1 VTTAYPGGLDAFTNP
16 SGVSNLNDAPVLH
29 SAAHA
34 NLNDAVEA
42 IEAELGL
49 LPKGGS
55 ATVKARLDAVD
66 TALTAR
72 ALASRTISAGTGL
85 TGGGDLSTNR
95 TLTVDLEYL
104 QDQVAA
110 MLVAGTNVTLS
121 YDDALGKLT
130 VNASGGGGGGAN
142 MGAHLSGRYHFNAC
156 AGGTFNGAF
165 VPTVGTL
172 YAIPF
177 WVGATATYDRIATN
191 IGTAGSAGAVTRLG
205 IYNVA
210 ASGLPGTLVLDA
222 GTVDSTTIGDKNIT
236 ISQSLSPGVYFTVM
250 LTNDAAVR
258 WRAIGS
264 APVPNPMAWFGN
276 AGPVEHTERYLT
288 FTGYTA
294 TSALPSTAT
303 TAGMNVPTA
312 GDIPVISLRAA

>member
-1 VTTAYPGGLDAFTNP
+1 MAYTPKDW
-16 SGVSNLNDAPVLH
+16 SNGDTVND
-29 SAAHA
+29 
-34 NLNDAVEA
+34 
-42 IEAELGL
+42 
-49 LPKGGS
+49 
-55 ATVKARLDAVD
+55 
-66 TALTAR
+66 
-72 ALASRTISAGTGL
+72 
-85 TGGGDLSTNR
+85 
-95 TLTVDLEYL
+95 VDLDHIE
-104 QDQVAA
+104 QGIA
-110 MLVAGTNVTLS
+110 
-121 YDDALGKLT
+121 ALG
-130 VNASGGGGGGAN
+130 AD

-156 AGGTFNGAF
+156 TGGTFNGAF

-222 GTVDSTTIGDKNIT
+222 GTVDSTTTGDKNIT

-264 APVPNPMAWFGN
+264 GPVINPMTWFGN
-276 AGPVEHTERYLT
+276 TGPVEHVDRFLT

-303 TAGMNVPTA
+303 TAGQNVQQS
-312 GDIPVISLRAA
+312 GDVPVVALRAA